1 MKFKFLSGM
10 SRKKQLGALI
20 VCGALAAAVGTL
32 SASAADSFSTLQ
44 VKTEN
49 GVRLY
54 STDDGETWSKQ
65 APEGVTATTDADGK
79 VIITRGTPPMEGGG
93 QASFTKVE
101 DGVTS
106 SSTDGGKTWTK
117 QGK

>member
-1 MKFKFLSGM
+1 
-10 SRKKQLGALI
+10 
-20 VCGALAAAVGTL
+20 
-32 SASAADSFSTLQ
+32 
-44 VKTEN
+44 
-49 GVRLY
+49 
-54 STDDGETWSKQ
+54 
-65 APEGVTATTDADGK
+65 VTATTDADGK